1 MVDRLS
7 RKAQCLALLSICFDV
22 VCGLDLFPYSLPQPG
37 PMAEMKVK
45 EIKNGRLAMLAYV
58 GFIMSAQVTGK
69 NPLAAMADHI
79 ADPFGEAVE

>member
-1 MVDRLS
+1 
-7 RKAQCLALLSICFDV
+7 
-22 VCGLDLFPYSLPQPG
+22 
-37 PMAEMKVK
+37 MKVK

>member
-1 MVDRLS
+1 
-7 RKAQCLALLSICFDV
+7 
-22 VCGLDLFPYSLPQPG
+22 
-37 PMAEMKVK
+37 MKVK

-79 ADPFGEAVE
+79 ADPFGEKVK